1 MRVLLAS
8 LLLVAACYAA
18 LVMVSLSRV
27 PPASSPIEGRGDLA
41 GLNVHPAGVGFEDP
55 KPMLLK

>member
-1 MRVLLAS
+1 MRVLLAA
-8 LLLVAACYAA
+8 LLVIAASYAA
-18 LVMVSLSRV
+18 VAWVSLSRV
-27 PPASSPIEGRGDLA
+27 PPASPIQSRGDFA